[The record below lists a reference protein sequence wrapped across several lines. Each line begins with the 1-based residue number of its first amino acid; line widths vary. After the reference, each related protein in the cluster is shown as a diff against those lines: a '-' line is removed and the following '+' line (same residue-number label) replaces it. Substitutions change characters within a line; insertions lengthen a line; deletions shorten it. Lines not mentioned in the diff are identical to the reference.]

1 MLIAAHPTYLLRAR
15 EIAVMKQKSIALLVT
30 TLLALPLAASALPCS
45 TCTAPMQHPTIRNEV
60 PHQHCSGI
68 SESSSSRSV
77 ACESKHSS
85 CPQAGQLCM
94 ASPQRIVKQELRRA
108 TPVLAAIA
116 EDRNLNVTTLVTQL
130 DTALRKTSPFFS
142 PQPILALRI

>member
-1 MLIAAHPTYLLRAR
+1 
-15 EIAVMKQKSIALLVT
+15 
-30 TLLALPLAASALPCS
+30 
-45 TCTAPMQHPTIRNEV
+45 
-60 PHQHCSGI
+60 
-68 SESSSSRSV
+68 
-77 ACESKHSS
+77 
-85 CPQAGQLCM
+85 M

-116 EDRNLNVTTLVTQL
+116 EDRNLNVTTLITQL